1 MSEEKNKIMRMDG
14 LANALTGLSGTQD
27 RTSYHQFVWD
37 YMRPDEE
44 LTAIWAGGG
53 IGRKICTSRPDDMLR
68 AWISIPEDTDGKIL
82 KALDKLQVRTHLR
95 DVLYWTELYRGGLM
109 VLGGLDSQID
119 MEKPLTSATKPLEW
133 IKVYPASRVLNTNVD
148 LESDTK
154 SPYYEDFSVFQLQ
167 KRYAVNGQTISRVH
181 HSRCIVSK
189 GIPVPEDKNTTFDY
203 KYLYWGMSRLQAV
216 FQELAN
222 ASAVQKAFGNLIQE
236 ATVSTMNVQGLA
248 EILANDDTAP
258 EKLNTLM
265 QAIAKMKSILN
276 MVLMSEG
283 DEFKR
288 DSLSTSG
295 WMDVAMMFRQ
305 EVAAAADST
314 IPRLYGIPSSGLGGG
329 GSDEEAK
336 KNYNDSIQADQ
347 ETRLR
352 PMLQIL
358 IGHVARELGMP
369 EDIEFKFNP
378 LTQQTEK
385 EIVDNRKTTAET
397 DKIYVDMGVLDPQ
410 EIRDSR
416 FGGTSYS
423 RETVLDP
430 SLSSDD
436 FEPDPVPPVTK
447 VPAPNTKGAKAP
459 TAPVPMPK
467 TPTKGRAQ

>member
-1 MSEEKNKIMRMDG
+1 MSEDSKNKIMHMDG

-27 RTSYHQFVWD
+27 RTSHHQFVWD

-68 AWISIPEDTDGKIL
+68 AWITVPEDTDGKIL

-95 DVLYWTELYRGGLM
+95 DLLYWTELYRGALL
-109 VLGGLDSQID
+109 VLGGLDTSVD
-119 MEKPLTSATKPLEW
+119 MEKPMTKATKPLAW
-133 IKVYPASRVLNTNVD
+133 LKVYPASRVMNTNSD
-148 LESDTK
+148 LEADST
-154 SPYYEDFSVFQLQ
+154 SPYFEDFSVFQLQ
-167 KRYAVNGQTISRVH
+167 KRFAVDGQTISKVH
-181 HSRCIVSK
+181 HDRCIASK
-189 GIPVPEDKNTTFDY
+189 GIPMPEDKSSTFEY
-203 KYLYWGMSRLQAV
+203 TYLYWGMSRLQAV

-222 ASAVQKAFGNLIQE
+222 ASAVQKCFGNLVQE
-236 ATVSTMNVQGLA
+236 ATVSIMKIQGFA

-258 EKLNTLM
+258 EKLTALM
-265 QAIAKMKSILN
+265 TAIARMKSILN
-276 MVLMSEG
+276 MILVSEG

-288 DSLSTSG
+288 ESLNTSG

-378 LTQQTEK
+378 LSTPTEK
-385 EIVDNRKTTAET
+385 ETVETRKIVAET
-397 DKIYVDMGVLDPQ
+397 DKIYSVDIGCVDPM

-423 RETVLDP
+423 RETKIDP
-430 SLSSDD
+430 ALSTDD
-436 FEPDPVPPVTK
+436 FEPDPVPPVST
-447 VPAPNTKGAKAP
+447 VPAPKVPRQKP
-459 TAPVPMPK
+459 VPPVPMPK
-467 TPTKGRAQ
+467 APQKPKA

>member
-1 MSEEKNKIMRMDG
+1 
-14 LANALTGLSGTQD
+14 
-27 RTSYHQFVWD
+27 
-37 YMRPDEE
+37 
-44 LTAIWAGGG
+44 
-53 IGRKICTSRPDDMLR
+53 
-68 AWISIPEDTDGKIL
+68 
-82 KALDKLQVRTHLR
+82 
-95 DVLYWTELYRGGLM
+95 M
-109 VLGGLDSQID
+109 VLGGLDSQVD

-154 SPYYEDFSVFQLQ
+154 SPYFEDFSVFQLQ
-167 KRYAVNGQTISRVH
+167 KRYAVNGQTISKVH

-236 ATVSTMNVQGLA
+236 ATVSTMKVQGLA

-314 IPRLYGIPSSGLGGG
+314 IPRLYGIPSTGLGGG

-352 PMLQIL
+352 PMLQVL

-369 EDIEFKFNP
+369 EDIQFTFNP

-385 EIVDNRKTTAET
+385 EIVDNHKTTAET
-397 DKIYVDMGVLDPQ
+397 DKIYVDLGVLDPQ
-410 EIRDSR
+410 EVRDSR

-423 RETVLDP
+423 RETKLDP
-430 SLSSDD
+430 SVSSDD
-436 FEPDPVPPVTK
+436 FEPDEVPPVPP

-467 TPTKGRAQ
+467 TPQRPKA